1 MYVNILGTCLS
12 DYIFHIINYLHFNFN
27 FFQVGGF
34 DGSTGLNSAEMYD
47 PRTHEWRMIAPMS
60 TRRSSVGVG
69 VVNGL
74 LYAVSYYC
82 VMAGLFCHIFYVSG
96 ISSCVPVWFLLSKE
110 ERNL

>member
-1 MYVNILGTCLS
+1 MNILRTCLS
-12 DYIFHIINYLHFNFN
+12 DYIFHIINYLIFNF

-82 VMAGLFCHIFYVSG
+82 IMAGLFCHMFCVSG
-96 ISSCVPVWFLLSKE
+96 ISSFWI
-110 ERNL
+110 

>member
-1 MYVNILGTCLS
+1 M
-12 DYIFHIINYLHFNFN
+12 
-27 FFQVGGF
+27 GGF

-74 LYAVSYYC
+74 LYAVSLC
-82 VMAGLFCHIFYVSG
+82 PVMAGLYVM
-96 ISSCVPVWFLLSKE
+96 IWLRTEVKHCK
-110 ERNL
+110 

>member
-1 MYVNILGTCLS
+1 M
-12 DYIFHIINYLHFNFN
+12 
-27 FFQVGGF
+27 GGF

-74 LYAVSYYC
+74 LYAVSLCC
-82 VMAGLFCHIFYVSG
+82 VVAGLYCHMFHING
-96 ISSCVPVWFLLSKE
+96 ISRFGSSCVLIWFVLS
-110 ERNL
+110 